1 MKKKA
6 GKNSGPD
13 RFDSKEQEALDTL
26 SDCAT
31 KVAFLVEVFNAG
43 GPEDMTGSAAGL
55 SLILQGILS
64 DMDNATQYL
73 RKQCVEREVKD
84 TGKLKKGGGL
94 KWDNI

>member
-6 GKNSGPD
+6 VKDSGPD

-31 KVAFLVEVFNAG
+31 KVAFLVDVFNVG

-55 SLILQGILS
+55 SLILQEILS

-73 RKQCVEREVKD
+73 RKR
-84 TGKLKKGGGL
+84 
-94 KWDNI
+94 